1 MTTTPKLGFAEMT
14 DLRERARRILRDR
27 TFDETMDA
35 FEQGNLDLE
44 RLLEELHIYHAELYI
59 QQQAL
64 HDSRQIIERAL
75 ARFTRLYRE
84 LPFPVLLINAQGH
97 IKEGNAAAQRLLPF
111 DCRLFIHLAVEGQT
125 RLLENALLDSCRA
138 GRADCRE
145 VPLRGQGN
153 SIVTADLRLIRLPE
167 IDGDEAEILCNLVD
181 QTEQV
186 AQREDLIA
194 ANRRLR
200 IQEERYHVV
209 ADFAPD
215 WAYWMGEDGR
225 FRYVSPAC
233 ARITGYPAAAFLKDP
248 ELLSRIIHPD
258 DRDGYLTHLHG
269 SHATHRFKP
278 MRFRIYTRTGELRW
292 IEHLCVPVTGDGG
305 RPLGHR
311 GSNLDVTDKV
321 ALETALGMASEV
333 IDASSSIAFH
343 WVREPG
349 WPVIYASPNVRRW
362 GYALEQFL
370 ARRLTYLDLVHPQDC
385 GRLVAAFATF
395 IQEKRDVFRQT
406 YRVCWADGA
415 EHWVDEETHGVFGPD
430 GRLLYFHGIVTDVTE
445 REQAEQG
452 LKRQLDL
459 QALVAQLSSRFV
471 DAAADTLEPIVGW
484 ALERIG
490 TVLEGDRCYLFRLT
504 IDNASM
510 DMSHE
515 WCAAGV
521 APLIQDF
528 QGISLERFPWWAER
542 LRNRTPISIPD
553 VSALPHEAAAERAEL
568 ERESVRSAMS
578 VPMYS
583 HGRVWGA
590 LGIETLRQQHNWN
603 ADEIRMLQVI
613 GEVIAGTLIRTAS
626 EVGLAASENRYRRV
640 TAIMSD
646 VAYSCVERPG
656 EGFRIDWMTDSIEAL
671 TGYTLAEVQ
680 DMGCW
685 GGLPIDQDR
694 GIFNDKVIGL
704 VPGTMADC
712 ELRLRR
718 KDGAIRW
725 LRATTECVAEDTDP
739 ALRRLFGGLLDITEH
754 KSREAEIERLALVV
768 EQSPSIVLIT
778 DIAGTIEYVN
788 ARFCASTGYRP
799 REVLGQ
805 PVDILRSATRSAD
818 EDSEIWS
825 ALQQGESWTGELQ
838 NRKKS
843 GDPYWEYAH
852 ITPLRN
858 EQDLVT
864 HYVKLAEDISD
875 RKALSQQ
882 VSYLARY
889 DPLTGLP
896 NRTSMRERVE
906 QALLDAR
913 HSDKILA
920 LLSIDLDDLRSVN
933 DSLGHP
939 AGDQLLRV
947 VAERWQPLL
956 RDEDTLARFSGDNF
970 IALAT
975 GLRRIEDASLLAD
988 RIREALSKPIILGEE
1003 GVVVSCSIGIAL
1015 YPEDAGTAEE
1025 LISHADTALHGAK
1038 REGRGLHRF
1047 FTSALNDDLREQFRT
1062 EQALHRAI
1070 ERHELLLHYQPRV
1083 DIVTGRILGLEAL
1096 VRWNHPELGLIPPG
1110 RFVPVAE
1117 SSGLILIV
1125 GPIVVRLICEQI
1137 AAWRRAGVALVP
1149 IAFNLSATELYQ
1161 EGLAGRI
1168 SNIAAEVGVDPELL
1182 EIEVTESTAMRSID
1196 QAVEVLSQLHNHG
1209 FTLAIDDFGTGFASL
1224 SYLSRLPVQTIKID
1238 GSFLAEIGSGGPGES
1253 QAETIV
1259 KAIIGLGAN
1268 LALHV
1273 IAEGVETEA
1282 QRTFL
1287 IKHGCR
1293 EVQGYLFCRPGPADR
1308 IEALLRGGII
1318 EPGAEPID

>member
-1 MTTTPKLGFAEMT
+1 MTTTHQLGFAEMT
-14 DLRERARRILRDR
+14 DLRERARRILRDH

-64 HDSRQIIERAL
+64 NDSRHITERAL

-97 IKEGNAAAQRLLPF
+97 LKEGNAAAQRLLPF

-125 RLLENALLDSCRA
+125 RVLENALLDSRRA

-145 VPLRGQGN
+145 VRLRGQGN

-167 IDGDEAEILCNLVD
+167 IDGDEAEIVCNLVD

-186 AQREDLIA
+186 AQREDLVA

-258 DRDGYLTHLHG
+258 DRDGYLMHLHG
-269 SHATHRFKP
+269 AHATHRFKP
-278 MRFRIYTRTGELRW
+278 MRFRLYTRTGELRW

-311 GSNLDVTDKV
+311 GSNLDVTEKV
-321 ALETALGMASEV
+321 RLETALGMASEV
-333 IDASSSIAFH
+333 IDASSTIAFH
-343 WVREPG
+343 WAPEPG

-362 GYALEQFL
+362 GYALEQL
-370 ARRLTYLDLVHPQDC
+370 LSRRLSYLDVVHPQDC
-385 GRLVAAFATF
+385 VRVVAAFETF

-406 YRVCWADGA
+406 YRVCWADGS
-415 EHWVDEETHGVFGPD
+415 EHWVDEETRGVFGPD

-445 REQAEQG
+445 REQAERG

-459 QALVAQLSSRFV
+459 QALVARISSRLIDV
-471 DAAADTLEPIVGW
+471 TGDTLEQTIDW
-484 ALERIG
+484 SLERIG
-490 TVLEGDRCYLFRLT
+490 RSLGADRSYLLRLSN
-504 IDNASM
+504 DHKRM
-510 DMSHE
+510 DMTHE
-515 WCAAGV
+515 WCAEDIRAV
-521 APLIQDF
+521 IDECQAL
-528 QGISLERFPWWAER
+528 SLEHYRWWAER
-542 LRNRTPISIPD
+542 LAERDPVLIAD
-553 VSALPHEAAAERAEL
+553 VSALPAEATAERTEL
-568 ERESVRSAMS
+568 ERQGVRSIVT
-578 VPMYS
+578 VPMTR

-590 LGIETLRQQHNWN
+590 LGLDAMTRPRSWSNDTVQ
-603 ADEIRMLQVI
+603 MLQVI
-613 GEVIAGTLIRTAS
+613 GEVIAGALLRTESEVRLTAS
-626 EVGLAASENRYRRV
+626 ENLYRHV
-640 TAIMSD
+640 TDMMSD

-656 EGFRIDWMTDSIEAL
+656 EGFRIDWMTDSVEAL
-671 TGYTLAEVQ
+671 TRYTLAEVRE
-680 DMGCW
+680 MGCW
-685 GGLPIDQDR
+685 SRLLIDEDV
-694 GIFNDKVIGL
+694 GIFNDKVAGL
-704 VPGTMADC
+704 APGARADC

-725 LRATTECVAEDTDP
+725 LRATTECVAEDADP
-739 ALRRLFGGLLDITEH
+739 TQRRLYGGLLDITEH

-778 DIAGTIEYVN
+778 DIAGAIEYVN
-788 ARFCASTGYRP
+788 ARFCESTGYRP
-799 REVLGQ
+799 QEILGRS
-805 PVDILRSATRSAD
+805 VDTLRSATRTAD
-818 EDSEIWS
+818 ENSEIWS
-825 ALQQGESWTGELQ
+825 ALQRGEVWTGEFQ
-838 NRKKS
+838 VRKKS
-843 GDPYWEYAH
+843 GETYWEYAH

-858 EQDLVT
+858 EQGLVT

-896 NRTSMRERVE
+896 NRTLMRERVE
-906 QALLDAR
+906 QALIAASHADR
-913 HSDKILA
+913 VLA

-939 AGDQLLRV
+939 AGDELLRA

-975 GLRRIEDASLLAD
+975 GLRRAEDASRLAD
-988 RIREALSKPIILGEE
+988 RIRDALAQPIILGEQ

-1015 YPEDAGTAEE
+1015 YPDDSSTAEE

-1038 REGRGLHRF
+1038 IEGRGLHRF
-1047 FTSALNDDLREQFRT
+1047 FTSALNDDLQEQFRT
-1062 EQALHRAI
+1062 EQALRRAI
-1070 ERHELLLHYQPRV
+1070 ERHELLLYYQPRV

-1096 VRWNHPELGLIPPG
+1096 VRWDHPELGLIPPG
-1110 RFVPVAE
+1110 RFIPVAE
-1117 SSGLILIV
+1117 SSGLILLV
-1125 GPIVVRLICEQI
+1125 GPIVVRLVCEQI
-1137 AAWRRAGVALVP
+1137 AAWRNAGVALVP
-1149 IAFNLSATELYQ
+1149 VAFNLSATELYQ

-1168 SNIAAEVGVDPELL
+1168 STIAAEVGVDPDLL
-1182 EIEVTESTAMRSID
+1182 EIEVTESTAMRSIE
-1196 QAVEVLSQLHNHG
+1196 QAVEVLSELRDRG

-1224 SYLSRLPVQTIKID
+1224 SYLNRLPVQTIKID
-1238 GSFLAEIGSGGPGES
+1238 RSFLAEIGSGGPGES

-1268 LALHV
+1268 LGLQV

-1282 QRTFL
+1282 QNTFL
-1287 IKHGCR
+1287 INHGCR
-1293 EVQGYLFCRPGPADR
+1293 EAQGYLFCRPGPADR
-1308 IEALLRGGII
+1308 IEALLRGGIV

>member
-14 DLRERARRILRDR
+14 DLRERARRILHDH

-64 HDSRQIIERAL
+64 NDSRQITERAL

-97 IKEGNAAAQRLLPF
+97 LKEGNAAAQRLLPF

-125 RLLENALLDSCRA
+125 RVLENALLDSRRA

-145 VPLRGQGN
+145 VRLRGQGN

-167 IDGDEAEILCNLVD
+167 IDGDEAEIVCNLVD

-186 AQREDLIA
+186 AQREDLVA

-233 ARITGYPAAAFLKDP
+233 GRITGYPAAAFLKDP
-248 ELLSRIIHPD
+248 ELLLRIIHPD
-258 DRDGYLTHLHG
+258 DRGGYSAHFHG
-269 SHATHRFKP
+269 ADSTHRFKP
-278 MRFRIYTRTGELRW
+278 LRFRIYTRTGELRW
-292 IEHLCVPVTGDGG
+292 IEHLCTPVTGDGG
-305 RPLGHR
+305 RALGYR

-333 IDASSSIAFH
+333 IDASSTIAFH
-343 WVREPG
+343 WAPEPG
-349 WPVIYASPNVRRW
+349 WPVVYASPNVRRW
-362 GYALEQFL
+362 GYPLEQLL
-370 ARRLTYLDLVHPQDC
+370 ARRLTYLDLVHPQDRD
-385 GRLVAAFATF
+385 RLVAAFETF
-395 IQEKRDVFRQT
+395 IQERRDVFRQT

-415 EHWVDEETHGVFGPD
+415 EHWVEEETRGVFGSD

-445 REQAEQG
+445 RERAQQD

-459 QALVAQLSSRFV
+459 QALVAQVSSRV
-471 DAAADTLEPIVGW
+471 IDAAADTLEPILGW
-484 ALERIG
+484 ALEQIG
-490 TVLEGDRCYLFRLT
+490 AVLQVDRCYLFRLAV
-504 IDNASM
+504 DNASM

-515 WCAAGV
+515 WCAAGI
-521 APLIQDF
+521 APFIQEF

-542 LRNRTPISIPD
+542 LRTRTPIAIPD
-553 VSALPHEAAAERAEL
+553 VSALPDEAAAERAEL
-568 ERESVRSAMS
+568 ERESVRSAVS
-578 VPMYS
+578 VPMSS

-590 LGIETLRQQHNWN
+590 LGIEAVTQPHDWN

-613 GEVIAGTLIRTAS
+613 GDVVAGALLRTAS
-626 EVGLAASENRYRRV
+626 EVGLAASENLYRRV

-646 VAYSCVERPG
+646 VAYSCVEHHG
-656 EGFRIDWMTDSIEAL
+656 EGFRIDWMTDSVEAL
-671 TGYTLAEVQ
+671 TGYTLAEMR

-685 GGLPIDQDR
+685 RCLLVDEDI
-694 GIFNDKVIGL
+694 GIFNDKVAGL
-704 VPGTMADC
+704 IPGTRADC

-718 KDGAIRW
+718 KDGAVRW
-725 LRATTECVAEDTDP
+725 LRATTECVCDDADP
-739 ALRRLFGGLLDITEH
+739 ALCRLFGGLLDVTEQ

-768 EQSPSIVLIT
+768 EQSPSIVVIT

-799 REVLGQ
+799 QEVLGQ
-805 PVDILRSATRSAD
+805 PVDILRSVTLGAD

-825 ALQQGESWTGELQ
+825 ALYHGEAWKGEFQ
-838 NRKKS
+838 IHKKS
-843 GDPYWEYAH
+843 GDSYWEHAH

-858 EQDLVT
+858 EQGLVT

-882 VSYLARY
+882 LSYLARY

-896 NRTSMRERVE
+896 NRTLMRERVE
-906 QALLDAR
+906 QALIAAR
-913 HSDKILA
+913 HSDKLLA

-939 AGDQLLRV
+939 AGDELLRA

-975 GLRRIEDASLLAD
+975 GLRRAEDASVLAD
-988 RIREALSKPIILGEE
+988 RIRDALAQPIVLGEQ

-1015 YPEDAGTAEE
+1015 YPEDSSTAEE

-1038 REGRGLHRF
+1038 IEGRGLHRF
-1047 FTSALNDDLREQFRT
+1047 FTSALNDDLQEQFRV
-1062 EQALHRAI
+1062 EQALRRAI

-1083 DIVTGRILGLEAL
+1083 DIVTGRIRGLEAL

-1110 RFVPVAE
+1110 RFIPVAE
-1117 SSGLILIV
+1117 ASGLILLV
-1125 GPIVVRLICEQI
+1125 GPIVVRLVCEQI
-1137 AAWRRAGVALVP
+1137 AAWRRAGVPLVP
-1149 IAFNLSATELYQ
+1149 VAFNLSATELYQ
-1161 EGLAGRI
+1161 DGLAGRI
-1168 SNIAAEVGVDPELL
+1168 AKIAAEIGVDPGLV
-1182 EIEVTESTAMRSID
+1182 EIEVTESAAMHSID
-1196 QAVEVLSQLHNHG
+1196 LAVEVLSELRKLG
-1209 FTLAIDDFGTGFASL
+1209 FALAIDDFGTGYASL
-1224 SYLSRLPVQTIKID
+1224 SYLNRLPVQTIKID
-1238 GSFLAEIGSGGPGES
+1238 RSFLAEIGSGGLGES

-1268 LALHV
+1268 LGLQV
-1273 IAEGVETEA
+1273 IAEGVETDA

-1287 IKHGCR
+1287 IDHGCR
-1293 EVQGYLFCRPGPADR
+1293 EAQGYLFCRPGPADR
-1308 IEALLRGGII
+1308 IEAVLRGEII